1 MPVNRTFKNS
11 SPRRNGARCLPSPIT
26 ERHFDDALGIRLI
39 HIERGT
45 RGDVVA
51 RGRMLAA
58 DADYPPPHVVNA
70 IAELIADHV
79 HL

>member
-11 SPRRNGARCLPSPIT
+11 SRRHNGARCSPSPIPD
-26 ERHFDDALGIRLI
+26 RHFADALGIRLI
-39 HIERGT
+39 HIEHGT
-45 RGDVVA
+45 RADVVA

-58 DADYPPPHVVNA
+58 SADYPPPHVVNA

>member
-1 MPVNRTFKNS
+1 MPVNRTFKKSLPRHNGGRC
-11 SPRRNGARCLPSPIT
+11 SPTPIVERRF
-26 ERHFDDALGIRLI
+26 EDALGIRLI

-45 RGDVVA
+45 RPDVVA

-58 DADYPPPHVVNA
+58 SADYPPPHVVNA

>member
-1 MPVNRTFKNS
+1 MPVNRTFKKAS
-11 SPRRNGARCLPSPIT
+11 LRHKGDRCSPPLFREHT
-26 ERHFDDALGIRLI
+26 FEDALGIRLV

-45 RGDVVA
+45 RADMVA
-51 RGRMLAA
+51 RGRMLVAN
-58 DADYPPPHVVNA
+58 ADYPPPHVVNA

>member
-1 MPVNRTFKNS
+1 MPVNRTFKKA
-11 SPRRNGARCLPSPIT
+11 SPRHNGGRCSPII
-26 ERHFDDALGIRLI
+26 ERHFEDGLGIRLL

-45 RGDVVA
+45 RADMVA
-51 RGRMLAA
+51 RGRMLVA